1 MLNLVNSTLSYFTI
15 LGQIL
20 GLVLIILFLTQRK
33 TENPLLDFISKNVF
47 LIAFAVSF
55 GSMALSLFYSEIAG
69 FAPCALCWYQRIF
82 MYPIAFI
89 APLAWLKK
97 DETAVRYIFML
108 SLIGLLIA
116 AYHTLLQFGIT
127 PNLPCAA
134 EGVSCAQRFVLS
146 FGYITIPIMSI
157 TAFTIVLISS
167 AIRIFHK

>member
-15 LGQIL
+15 LGQIF

-33 TENPLLDFISKNVF
+33 TGNPLLNFISKNVF

-89 APLAWLKK
+89 APLAWLKQRL
-97 DETAVRYIFML
+97 DIF
-108 SLIGLLIA
+108 
-116 AYHTLLQFGIT
+116 
-127 PNLPCAA
+127 
-134 EGVSCAQRFVLS
+134 SCF
-146 FGYITIPIMSI
+146 P
-157 TAFTIVLISS
+157 
-167 AIRIFHK
+167 

>member
-15 LGQIL
+15 LGQIF

-47 LIAFAVSF
+47 LIAFAISF
-55 GSMALSLFYSEIAG
+55 GSMALSLYYSGIAG
-69 FAPCALCWYQRIF
+69 FLPCSLCWYQRIF

-146 FGYITIPIMSI
+146 LGYITIQIMSL